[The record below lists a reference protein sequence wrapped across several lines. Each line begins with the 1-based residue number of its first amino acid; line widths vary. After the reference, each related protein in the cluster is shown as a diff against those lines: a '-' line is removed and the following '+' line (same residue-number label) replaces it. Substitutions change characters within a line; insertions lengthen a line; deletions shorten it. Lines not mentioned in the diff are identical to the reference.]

1 MIIETDNLKYDE
13 QAVFLLRS
21 LYSKY
26 GYKQYKMRKFEEY
39 DLYVRNKDF
48 LISDSVITFT
58 DTNGKLMALKPDV
71 TLSIVK
77 NTKDSDGSVQK
88 VYYDENVYRV
98 SKGTHSYKEIK
109 QAGLECIGD
118 VDTYCVC
125 EVLSLA
131 VKSLMTIS
139 ESCVVDV
146 SDLAIL
152 FALYDYIGLSYETRK
167 RMTSLISDKNT
178 HEMKR
183 LCEDMSVSAESTA
196 LLEELISYNGT
207 PDEILPRLEA
217 MAERIGAQAE
227 FSEFESVVSSLDE
240 ELQSK
245 LRIDFSVVSDINY
258 YNGIV
263 FKGFI
268 DKIPDSVLSGGRYD
282 SLMQSMSRKSK
293 AIGFAVY
300 IDMLERFNI
309 KEREFDYAAVLLYS
323 ENDSIST
330 VKNAAQRLINEY
342 GCVFTAKKLPE
353 KATYGK
359 LFELQNGEVILI
371 ENNAYCCSPKGQ
383 ARRKGLFHV

>member
-152 FALYDYIGLSYETRK
+152 FALYDYIGLSYEARK
-167 RMTSLISDKNT
+167 IMTSLISDKNT

-323 ENDSIST
+323 ENDGISA
-330 VKNAAQRLINEY
+330 VKDAAQRLINEY

-371 ENNAYCCSPKGQ
+371 ENNA
-383 ARRKGLFHV
+383 

>member
-125 EVLSLA
+125 EVLCLA

-207 PDEILPRLEA
+207 PDEILPRLKA

-371 ENNAYCCSPKGQ
+371 ENNA
-383 ARRKGLFHV
+383 

>member
-178 HEMKR
+178 HEMKH

-207 PDEILPRLEA
+207 PDEILPRLKA

-371 ENNAYCCSPKGQ
+371 ENNA
-383 ARRKGLFHV
+383 

>member
-26 GYKQYKMRKFEEY
+26 SYKQYKMRKFEEY

-152 FALYDYIGLSYETRK
+152 FALYDYIGLSYEARK

-207 PDEILPRLEA
+207 PDEILPKLKA

-323 ENDSIST
+323 ENDSISK

-359 LFELQNGEVILI
+359 LFKLQNGEVILI
-371 ENNAYCCSPKGQ
+371 ENNA
-383 ARRKGLFHV
+383 

>member
-139 ESCVVDV
+139 ENCVVDV

-152 FALYDYIGLSYETRK
+152 FALYDYIGLSYEMRK

-183 LCEDMSVSAESTA
+183 LCEDMSVSAENTA

-207 PDEILPRLEA
+207 PDEILPRLKA

-309 KEREFDYAAVLLYS
+309 KESEFDYAAVLLYS

-371 ENNAYCCSPKGQ
+371 ENNA
-383 ARRKGLFHV
+383 

>member
-139 ESCVVDV
+139 ENCVVDV

-152 FALYDYIGLSYETRK
+152 FALYDYIGLSYEARK

-207 PDEILPRLEA
+207 PDEILPRLKA

-227 FSEFESVVSSLDE
+227 FSEFESVVSSLDK

-300 IDMLERFNI
+300 IDMLERFNV

-330 VKNAAQRLINEY
+330 VKDTAQRLINEY

-371 ENNAYCCSPKGQ
+371 ENNA
-383 ARRKGLFHV
+383 

>member
-139 ESCVVDV
+139 KNCVVDV

-152 FALYDYIGLSYETRK
+152 FALYDYIGLSYEARK

-330 VKNAAQRLINEY
+330 VKNAAQRLIKEY
-342 GCVFTAKKLPE
+342 GCVLTAKKLPE

-371 ENNAYCCSPKGQ
+371 ENNA
-383 ARRKGLFHV
+383 

>member
-39 DLYVRNKDF
+39 DLYVHNKDF

-207 PDEILPRLEA
+207 PDEILPRLKA

-371 ENNAYCCSPKGQ
+371 ENNA
-383 ARRKGLFHV
+383 

>member
-152 FALYDYIGLSYETRK
+152 FALYDYIGLSYEARK
-167 RMTSLISDKNT
+167 IMTSLISDKNT

-207 PDEILPRLEA
+207 PDEILPRLKA

-227 FSEFESVVSSLDE
+227 FLEFESVVSALDE

-371 ENNAYCCSPKGQ
+371 ENNA
-383 ARRKGLFHV
+383 

>member
-152 FALYDYIGLSYETRK
+152 FALYDHIGLSYETRT

-183 LCEDMSVSAESTA
+183 LCEDMSVSEESTA

-207 PDEILPRLEA
+207 PDEILPRLKA

-353 KATYGK
+353 KATYDK

-371 ENNAYCCSPKGQ
+371 ENNA
-383 ARRKGLFHV
+383 

>member
-77 NTKDSDGSVQK
+77 NTRDSDGSVQK

-139 ESCVVDV
+139 ENCVVDV

-152 FALYDYIGLSYETRK
+152 FALYDYIGLSYETRT

-183 LCEDMSVSAESTA
+183 LCEDMSVSEESTA

-207 PDEILPRLEA
+207 PDEILPRLKA

-309 KEREFDYAAVLLYS
+309 KESEFDYAAVLLYS

-371 ENNAYCCSPKGQ
+371 ENNA
-383 ARRKGLFHV
+383 

>member
-152 FALYDYIGLSYETRK
+152 FALYDYIGLSYEARK

-207 PDEILPRLEA
+207 PDGILPRLKA
-217 MAERIGAQAE
+217 MTEQIGAQAE

-300 IDMLERFNI
+300 IDMLERFNV
-309 KEREFDYAAVLLYS
+309 KEWKFDYAAVLLYS
-323 ENDSIST
+323 ENDGIST
-330 VKNAAQRLINEY
+330 VKNAAQKLINEY

-371 ENNAYCCSPKGQ
+371 ENNA
-383 ARRKGLFHV
+383 

>member
-152 FALYDYIGLSYETRK
+152 FALYDYIGLSYEARK

-207 PDEILPRLEA
+207 PDEILPRLKA
-217 MAERIGAQAE
+217 MTEQIGAQAE
-227 FSEFESVVSSLDE
+227 FSEFESVVSSLDK

-300 IDMLERFNI
+300 IDMLERFNV

-323 ENDSIST
+323 ENDGIST
-330 VKNAAQRLINEY
+330 VKNAAQKLINEY

-359 LFELQNGEVILI
+359 LFELRNREVILI
-371 ENNAYCCSPKGQ
+371 ENNA
-383 ARRKGLFHV
+383 

>member
-88 VYYDENVYRV
+88 VYYDENVNRV

-139 ESCVVDV
+139 KSCVVDV

-183 LCEDMSVSAESTA
+183 LCEDMSVSAENTA

-207 PDEILPRLEA
+207 PDEILPRLKA

-371 ENNAYCCSPKGQ
+371 ENNA
-383 ARRKGLFHV
+383 

>member
-13 QAVFLLRS
+13 QAVSLLRS

-207 PDEILPRLEA
+207 PDEILPRLKA

-330 VKNAAQRLINEY
+330 VKNAAQRLTNEY

-371 ENNAYCCSPKGQ
+371 ENNA
-383 ARRKGLFHV
+383 

>member
-48 LISDSVITFT
+48 LISDSVITFN

-88 VYYDENVYRV
+88 VFYDENVYRV

-139 ESCVVDV
+139 ENCVVDV

-207 PDEILPRLEA
+207 PDEILPRLMA

-371 ENNAYCCSPKGQ
+371 ENNA
-383 ARRKGLFHV
+383 

>member
-139 ESCVVDV
+139 ENCVVDV

-152 FALYDYIGLSYETRK
+152 FALYDYIGLSYEARK

-207 PDEILPRLEA
+207 PDEILPRLKA

-227 FSEFESVVSSLDE
+227 FSEFESVVSSLDK

-371 ENNAYCCSPKGQ
+371 ENNA
-383 ARRKGLFHV
+383 

>member
-58 DTNGKLMALKPDV
+58 DTNGKLIALKPDV

-139 ESCVVDV
+139 ENCVVDV

-183 LCEDMSVSAESTA
+183 LCEDMSVSAENTA

-207 PDEILPRLEA
+207 PDEILPRLMA

-371 ENNAYCCSPKGQ
+371 ENNA
-383 ARRKGLFHV
+383 

>member
-1 MIIETDNLKYDE
+1 MIIETDNLKYYE

-139 ESCVVDV
+139 ENCVVDV

-152 FALYDYIGLSYETRK
+152 FALYDYIGLSYETRT

-183 LCEDMSVSAESTA
+183 LCEDMSVSEESTA

-207 PDEILPRLEA
+207 PDEILPRLKA

-371 ENNAYCCSPKGQ
+371 ESNA
-383 ARRKGLFHV
+383 

>member
-183 LCEDMSVSAESTA
+183 LCEAMSVSAESTA

-207 PDEILPRLEA
+207 PDEILPRLKA
-217 MAERIGAQAE
+217 MAKRIGAQAE

-359 LFELQNGEVILI
+359 LFGLQNGEVILI
-371 ENNAYCCSPKGQ
+371 ENNA
-383 ARRKGLFHV
+383 

>member
-77 NTKDSDGSVQK
+77 NTKDSDSSVQK

-152 FALYDYIGLSYETRK
+152 FALYDYIGLSYETRT

-183 LCEDMSVSAESTA
+183 LCEDMSVSAENTA

-207 PDEILPRLEA
+207 PDEILPRLKA

-371 ENNAYCCSPKGQ
+371 ENNA
-383 ARRKGLFHV
+383 

>member
-139 ESCVVDV
+139 ENCVVDV

-152 FALYDYIGLSYETRK
+152 FALYDYIGLSYETRT

-183 LCEDMSVSAESTA
+183 LCEDMSVSAECTV

-207 PDEILPRLEA
+207 PDEILPRLKA

-371 ENNAYCCSPKGQ
+371 ENNA
-383 ARRKGLFHV
+383 

>member
-152 FALYDYIGLSYETRK
+152 FALYDYIGLSYEARK

-207 PDEILPRLEA
+207 PDEILPRLKA
-217 MAERIGAQAE
+217 MTEQIGAQAE
-227 FSEFESVVSSLDE
+227 FSEFESVVSSLDK

-323 ENDSIST
+323 ENDGIST
-330 VKNAAQRLINEY
+330 VKNAAQKLINEY

-359 LFELQNGEVILI
+359 LFELRNGEVILI
-371 ENNAYCCSPKGQ
+371 ENNA
-383 ARRKGLFHV
+383 

>member
-152 FALYDYIGLSYETRK
+152 FSLYDYIGLSYETRK

-207 PDEILPRLEA
+207 PDEILPRLKA

-371 ENNAYCCSPKGQ
+371 ENNA
-383 ARRKGLFHV
+383 

>member
-48 LISDSVITFT
+48 LISDSVITFN

-152 FALYDYIGLSYETRK
+152 FALYDYIGLSYETRT

-207 PDEILPRLEA
+207 PDEILPRLKA

-371 ENNAYCCSPKGQ
+371 ENNA
-383 ARRKGLFHV
+383 

>member
-39 DLYVRNKDF
+39 DLYVHNKDF

-139 ESCVVDV
+139 ENCVVDV

-207 PDEILPRLEA
+207 PDEILPRLKA

-268 DKIPDSVLSGGRYD
+268 DRIPDSVLSGGRYD

-371 ENNAYCCSPKGQ
+371 ENNA
-383 ARRKGLFHV
+383 

>member
-139 ESCVVDV
+139 ENCVVDV

-152 FALYDYIGLSYETRK
+152 FALYDYIGLSYEARK

-207 PDEILPRLEA
+207 LDEILPRLKA

-227 FSEFESVVSSLDE
+227 FSEFESVVSSLDK

-300 IDMLERFNI
+300 IDMLERFNV
-309 KEREFDYAAVLLYS
+309 KERKFDYAAVLLYS
-323 ENDSIST
+323 ENDGIST

-371 ENNAYCCSPKGQ
+371 ENNA
-383 ARRKGLFHV
+383 

>member
-139 ESCVVDV
+139 ENCVVDV

-152 FALYDYIGLSYETRK
+152 FALYDYIGLSYETRT

-207 PDEILPRLEA
+207 PDEILPRLKA

-371 ENNAYCCSPKGQ
+371 ENNA
-383 ARRKGLFHV
+383 

>member
-98 SKGTHSYKEIK
+98 SKGTRSYKEIK

-152 FALYDYIGLSYETRK
+152 FALYDYIGLSYEARK

-207 PDEILPRLEA
+207 PDEILPRLKA
-217 MAERIGAQAE
+217 MTEQIGAQAE
-227 FSEFESVVSSLDE
+227 FSEFESVVSSLDK

-300 IDMLERFNI
+300 IDMLERFNV

-323 ENDSIST
+323 ENDGIST
-330 VKNAAQRLINEY
+330 VKSAAQRLINEY

-371 ENNAYCCSPKGQ
+371 ENNA
-383 ARRKGLFHV
+383 

>member
-77 NTKDSDGSVQK
+77 NTKDSDGSIQK

-139 ESCVVDV
+139 ENCVVDV

-152 FALYDYIGLSYETRK
+152 FALYDYIGLSYEARK

-183 LCEDMSVSAESTA
+183 LCEDMSVSEESTA

-207 PDEILPRLEA
+207 PDEILPRLKA

-227 FSEFESVVSSLDE
+227 FSEFESVVSSLDK

-371 ENNAYCCSPKGQ
+371 ENNA
-383 ARRKGLFHV
+383 

>member
-152 FALYDYIGLSYETRK
+152 FALYDYIGLSYEARK

-183 LCEDMSVSAESTA
+183 LCEDMSVSAECTA

-207 PDEILPRLEA
+207 PDEILPRLKA

-371 ENNAYCCSPKGQ
+371 ENNA
-383 ARRKGLFHV
+383 

>member
-152 FALYDYIGLSYETRK
+152 FALYDYIGLSYETRT

-183 LCEDMSVSAESTA
+183 LCEDMSVSEESTA

-207 PDEILPRLEA
+207 PDEILPRLQA

-227 FSEFESVVSSLDE
+227 SSEFESVVSSLDE

-309 KEREFDYAAVLLYS
+309 KESEFDYAAVLLYS

-371 ENNAYCCSPKGQ
+371 ENNA
-383 ARRKGLFHV
+383 

>member
-1 MIIETDNLKYDE
+1 MRIETDNLKYDE

-118 VDTYCVC
+118 IDPYCMC

-139 ESCVVDV
+139 ENCVVDV

-152 FALYDYIGLSYETRK
+152 FAVYDYIGLSYEARK
-167 RMTSLISDKNT
+167 KMTSLISEKNT

-183 LCEDMSVSAESTA
+183 LCADMSVSAENTA

-207 PDEILPRLEA
+207 PDEILPKLKA
-217 MAERIGAQAE
+217 MAGRIGAQAE
-227 FSEFESVVSSLDE
+227 FSEFESVISALDK

-245 LRIDFSVVSDINY
+245 LRIDFSVVSDISY
-258 YNGIV
+258 YNGLV

-268 DKIPDSVLSGGRYD
+268 DRVPDSVLSGGRYD
-282 SLMQSMSRKSK
+282 SLMRSMSRKSK

-300 IDMLERFNI
+300 IDMLERFNE
-309 KEREFDYAAVLLYS
+309 KENKFDYDAVLLYS
-323 ENDSIST
+323 ETDGIT
-330 VKNAAQRLINEY
+330 EIKNASEQLAKDF
-342 GCVFTAKKLPE
+342 GSVFTAKKLPE
-353 KATYGK
+353 KATYGR
-359 LFELQNGEVILI
+359 LFKLQNGEVNLI
-371 ENNAYCCSPKGQ
+371 ENNA
-383 ARRKGLFHV
+383 

>member
-77 NTKDSDGSVQK
+77 NTKDSDSSVQK

-152 FALYDYIGLSYETRK
+152 FALYDYIGLSYETRT

-178 HEMKR
+178 HEMKH

-207 PDEILPRLEA
+207 PDKILPRLKA

-371 ENNAYCCSPKGQ
+371 ENNA
-383 ARRKGLFHV
+383 

>member
-39 DLYVRNKDF
+39 DLYVRNKNF

-183 LCEDMSVSAESTA
+183 LCEAMSVSAESTA

-207 PDEILPRLEA
+207 PDEILPRLKA
-217 MAERIGAQAE
+217 MAKRIGAQAE

-353 KATYGK
+353 KAPYGK
-359 LFELQNGEVILI
+359 LFGLQNGEVILI
-371 ENNAYCCSPKGQ
+371 ENNA
-383 ARRKGLFHV
+383 

>member
-183 LCEDMSVSAESTA
+183 LCEAMSVSAESTA

-207 PDEILPRLEA
+207 PDEILPRLKA
-217 MAERIGAQAE
+217 MAKRIGAQAE

-353 KATYGK
+353 KAPYGK
-359 LFELQNGEVILI
+359 LFGLQNGEVILI
-371 ENNAYCCSPKGQ
+371 ENNA
-383 ARRKGLFHV
+383 

>member
-152 FALYDYIGLSYETRK
+152 FALYDYIGLSYEARK

-300 IDMLERFNI
+300 IDMLERFNT

-371 ENNAYCCSPKGQ
+371 ENNA
-383 ARRKGLFHV
+383 

>member
-98 SKGTHSYKEIK
+98 SKGSHSYKEIK

-118 VDTYCVC
+118 VDAYCVC

-139 ESCVVDV
+139 ENCVIDV

-207 PDEILPRLEA
+207 PDEILPRLKT

-240 ELQSK
+240 ELQNK

-342 GCVFTAKKLPE
+342 GCVFTAKNLPE

-371 ENNAYCCSPKGQ
+371 ENNA
-383 ARRKGLFHV
+383 

>member
-98 SKGTHSYKEIK
+98 SKGTRSYKEIK

-152 FALYDYIGLSYETRK
+152 FALYDYIGLSYEARK

-207 PDEILPRLEA
+207 PDEILPRLKA
-217 MAERIGAQAE
+217 MTERIGAQAE

-323 ENDSIST
+323 ENDGIST
-330 VKNAAQRLINEY
+330 VKNAAQKLINEY

-359 LFELQNGEVILI
+359 LFELRNGEVILI
-371 ENNAYCCSPKGQ
+371 ENNA
-383 ARRKGLFHV
+383 